1 MDSVVPEQ
9 GTPFFHV
16 FNLFSLVSISLFP
29 GLHCLHI
36 YFQFILLLGVS
47 LLLLNHNKFLTSNST
62 FSIKNFF
69 LSNQFGPFR
78 CFFISQNF
86 SLNLRHFYILFYASN
101 ILVFARLILLLMFLM
116 TLAHSSFFPC
126 VLCVFTVS
134 EILPEGIP

>member
-1 MDSVVPEQ
+1 MLC
-9 GTPFFHV
+9 GTDP
-16 FNLFSLVSISLFP
+16 LKEGWTA
-29 GLHCLHI
+29 GLCTH
-36 YFQFILLLGVS
+36 
-47 LLLLNHNKFLTSNST
+47 
-62 FSIKNFF
+62 
-69 LSNQFGPFR
+69 
-78 CFFISQNF
+78 QNF